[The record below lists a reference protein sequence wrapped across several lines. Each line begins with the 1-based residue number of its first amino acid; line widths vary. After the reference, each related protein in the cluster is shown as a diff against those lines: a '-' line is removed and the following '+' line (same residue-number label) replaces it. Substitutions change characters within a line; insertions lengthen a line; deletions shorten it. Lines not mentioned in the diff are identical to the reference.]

1 MRISDLLSICARNLT
16 RRKFRTFLT
25 VAGVVVGTSFIVMMI
40 SLGIGIEQ
48 SVMRQLEA
56 WGDLTVITI
65 HNAGNTETPLDT
77 AAIAAITSMPQ
88 VQVATP
94 VVELR
99 FDNAGAIMYAG
110 RGGRYEWFMWSV
122 VGMYPEALEA
132 FGYSV
137 AAGTLLTPTEEGGRE
152 IRMLFG
158 EQTAY
163 DFTDARRRWP
173 NDRINIWEVPFGE
186 EPPDPFFDP
195 MTEQNL
201 TMTISPWSTEGR
213 AVDFNVEVVGVMAG
227 DWGRG
232 QETMFGA
239 VMDLTDLQRII
250 AEFNRANGIRPER
263 GAVENFDMARVKCHS
278 INDVAAVEEAIQA
291 MGFPHTQSME
301 QERQRRQAEFRQIQM
316 ILGVVGGVALFIS
329 ALSIVNT
336 MIMSVYER
344 TREIGVMKVLGCHLG
359 NIRSIFL
366 IEAALIGF
374 IGGVVGNGL
383 SLLASFILNA
393 YVMRDTGD
401 GMGMGMGMGGMGMEP
416 MPVSIIPI
424 WLMFLGLV
432 FATCI
437 GLVSG
442 IIPALRAVKISA
454 LEAIRTE

>member
-25 VAGVVVGTSFIVMMI
+25 VAGVVVGTGFIVMMI
-40 SLGIGIEQ
+40 SLGIGIER
-48 SVMRQLEA
+48 SSMRQLES
-56 WGDLTVITI
+56 WGDLTLITI

-77 AAIAAITSMPQ
+77 AAIAAIASIPQ

-99 FDNAGAIMYAG
+99 FDNAGAVMSAG
-110 RGGRYEWFMWSV
+110 RGGRYQWHMWSV
-122 VGMYPEALEA
+122 VGMHPEALEA

-137 AAGTLLTPTEEGGRE
+137 TAGTLLTPGEEGGRE

-163 DFTDARRRWP
+163 DFTDSRRRWP

-186 EPPDPFFDP
+186 ELPDPFFDP

-201 TMTISPWSTEGR
+201 TMTISPWDSNGR
-213 AVDFNVEVVGVMAG
+213 DVNFDIEIVGMMAG

-232 QETMFGA
+232 QETMWGA
-239 VMDLTDLQRII
+239 VIDLADLERIT
-250 AEFNRANGIRPER
+250 AEFNRANGIRPKR
-263 GAVENFDMARVKCHS
+263 GEVENFDMARVKCYS
-278 INDVAAVEEAIQA
+278 INDVAEVEKTIQA
-291 MGFPHTQSME
+291 MGFPNTQSME
-301 QERQRRQAEFRQIQM
+301 EVRQSMQEGFRQTQM
-316 ILGVVGGVALFIS
+316 ILGIVGGVALFIS

-359 NIRSIFL
+359 DIRSIFL
-366 IEAALIGF
+366 LEAALIGF

-383 SLLASFILNA
+383 SALASFILNSYA
-393 YVMRDTGD
+393 MRG
-401 GMGMGMGMGGMGMEP
+401 GGGNMGMGMGGMGMEP
-416 MPVSIIPI
+416 MPVSVIPV
-424 WLMFLGLV
+424 WLLLLGLV